1 MENSQ
6 SDPAGNGQP
15 AAANPDAANA
25 GAASPPEAAA
35 PPAQPAAAEDA
46 PAAGPGVTDEP
57 APPQAAAVGGDAA
70 RGEATAAAPGVT
82 EEAAPP
88 QAVAAPAPEA
98 VEPAESEPPEA
109 EPAETGEPIVA
120 VAAAASPAGR
130 PRKRVLIGNVVSDKG
145 NRTIV
150 VSIAR
155 RKKHRLYKKYV
166 TLTKKLKAHD
176 PDHECRTGDL
186 VRVIES
192 RPLSREKR
200 WRLVEIVK
208 RAG

>member
-35 PPAQPAAAEDA
+35 PPAQPAAAEGA
-46 PAAGPGVTDEP
+46 PAAVPGVTDEP
-57 APPQAAAVGGDAA
+57 APPQAAAVEGDAA
-70 RGEATAAAPGVT
+70 GGDPTAAAPGVS

-88 QAVAAPAPEA
+88 QAVAAPAPEVA
-98 VEPAESEPPEA
+98 EPAESEPTEA
-109 EPAETGEPIVA
+109 EPAEAAEPTVA
-120 VAAAASPAGR
+120 LAAAAPPAGR
-130 PRKRVLIGNVVSDKG
+130 PRKRVLTGNVVSDKG

-176 PDHECRTGDL
+176 PDNECRTGDL